1 MIIVLFCFR
10 DKVPRI
16 FNARQLSDYCPEVVK
31 DRIKR
36 EKAKCQAKAAKKQSE
51 KGRKKGP
58 KNCWNKK
65 KGRRKCFEREAA
77 RCARK
82 RAQWNESDPRL
93 KEPCDQKD
101 RDVKFGKNWR
111 WNTRNCA
118 ALDKTGEGK
127 MCRREKRKRC
137 IRRLTSNPANLSE
150 SDAKQVCRRKGK
162 KKSSSRGKKDQK
174 KI

>member
-1 MIIVLFCFR
+1 MIIVLFCSR
-10 DKVPRI
+10 EKVPKI
-16 FNARQLSDYCPEVVK
+16 FNARQLSEYCPKVVK
-31 DRIKR
+31 DRKLR
-36 EKAKCQAKAAKKQSE
+36 EEAKAQAKAKKQSE

-65 KGRRKCFEREAA
+65 KGRRKCFEREVA

-82 RAQWNESDPRL
+82 RAQWDESDPRL
-93 KEPCDQKD
+93 KQPCTQKE
-101 RDVKFGKNWR
+101 RDTAFGKNWR

-127 MCRREKRKRC
+127 QCRREKRKRC
-137 IRRLTSNPANLSE
+137 IRRLTSNASISE

-162 KKSSSRGKKDQK
+162 KVGGGKKAQK
-174 KI
+174 N

>member
-10 DKVPRI
+10 EKVPRI
-16 FNARQLSDYCPEVVK
+16 FNARQLSSDYCPKVVK
-31 DRIKR
+31 DRIKKD
-36 EKAKCQAKAAKKQSE
+36 KAKADKKQKSE

-65 KGRRKCFEREAA
+65 KGRRKCFERESA

-82 RAQWNESDPRL
+82 RAQWDQSDPRL
-93 KEPCDQKD
+93 KEPCSQKD

-118 ALDKTGEGK
+118 ALDKLGNEGK
-127 MCRREKRKRC
+127 ICRREKRKRC
-137 IRRLTSNPANLSE
+137 IRRLTSSPANLSE

-162 KKSSSRGKKDQK
+162 KRKSSSGGKKAQK